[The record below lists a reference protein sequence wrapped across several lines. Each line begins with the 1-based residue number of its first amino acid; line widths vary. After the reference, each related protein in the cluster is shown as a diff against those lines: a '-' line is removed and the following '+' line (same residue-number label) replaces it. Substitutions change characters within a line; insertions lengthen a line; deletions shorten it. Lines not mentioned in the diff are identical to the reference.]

1 MKNNHIC
8 DWKNGQKTSTENP
21 PQKIITYGQKINVR
35 CSKFLMIR
43 GMQVKSAIKL
53 YITYIPFA
61 KIDEAYQYQVLG
73 KM

>member
-1 MKNNHIC
+1 
-8 DWKNGQKTSTENP
+8 
-21 PQKIITYGQKINVR
+21 
-35 CSKFLMIR
+35 MIR